1 MEEVI
6 SPASVAKL
14 TSRQHGAEPVLYGVG
29 PEEIPVDDPQWLE
42 VAQSE
47 TAWEFGDE
55 QSYEGSKHRIRDVNK
70 KMAHYIF
77 QHFDDGKSMNQR
89 RV

>member
-1 MEEVI
+1 MGRNPFSMV
-6 SPASVAKL
+6 
-14 TSRQHGAEPVLYGVG
+14 VG
-29 PEEIPVDDPQWLE
+29 SQEIPADDPQWLE

-55 QSYEGSKHRIRDVNK
+55 QSYEGSSIRIRDVNK